1 MTDLVLYHN
10 DMSTCAAKVRS
21 LLAEKGI
28 AYTGVH
34 LNLRAGDA
42 QKPDYVKL
50 NPNQVVPTLVHDGV
64 AVIESNVI
72 LEYVEDVWSDLPMRP
87 AAATARARM
96 RLWMKQLDED
106 VHTATAVVSACI
118 AFRHQHLQR
127 DPAEMSA
134 WLAGM
139 VDAAKRDRTRQ
150 AIEMGVDA
158 PGFPPAVRRFEK
170 LLSDMN
176 SALAGDAW
184 LAGDTYS
191 LADITYSP
199 YMQRLLHLGFEDR
212 IAARPRLAAWVER
225 LFGTKG
231 FQEGVAKWNN
241 PGYLEIFERVRPLAR
256 ARINQIAAS

>member
-1 MTDLVLYHN
+1 
-10 DMSTCAAKVRS
+10 VRS
-21 LLAEKGI
+21 LLVEKGI

-64 AVIESNVI
+64 PVIESNVI
-72 LEYVEDVWSDLPMRP
+72 LEYVEDVWTDRPMRP
-87 AAATARARM
+87 AAPAARARM

-118 AFRHQHLQR
+118 AFRHQHLNR
-127 DPAEMSA
+127 DPAEMTA

-139 VDAAKRDRTRQ
+139 VDPAKRERTRQ
-150 AIEMGVDA
+150 AIEKGVDA

-170 LLSDMN
+170 LLSDMD
-176 SALAGDAW
+176 SAITGGNW
-184 LAGDTYS
+184 LVGDTYS

-212 IAARPRLAAWVER
+212 IAARPRLAGWVER
-225 LFGTKG
+225 LFATKG

-241 PGYLEIFERVRPLAR
+241 PGYLEIFERERPMAR